1 MATDAGDVT
10 IDHKIAQL
18 ESRIE
23 AMVHAV
29 SHQREEPDTGAP
41 TAPPSPVWASP
52 PIGASLFETVL
63 AWIIQGYRGFSDEY
77 LSLARFAE
85 LSHGCEDLVCFITNA
100 GLVVDIN
107 PAYSERSGCSKA
119 QIVGREV
126 VDLVDE
132 RYRGNLATAM
142 SRALSEAVE
151 GQPKKLDDIVAL
163 RLQGADGSHFSVEA
177 VVVALAGGDDS
188 VFDHNADMAVV
199 MRDLSIHHDL
209 LEALRESREN
219 YDALSE
225 TITEA
230 ILRINESME
239 IVFANSAVK
248 ATFGFEPKELR
259 GQPFSTL
266 FPESVYARSEPDFRK
281 YFVVDDQDRRRL
293 GMRNTVEI
301 LGRHKNRGIAPME
314 MSFGNSK
321 DIKGRTLTCIMRD
334 ITQRK
339 NAERRL
345 RHLAYHDQLTG
356 LGNRDLFEVD
366 MRRLFETP
374 DVFKTGQAALMF
386 LDLDGFK
393 QVNDTIGHDAGD
405 ELLVQ
410 TAGRLRKTLRESDSV
425 YRFGGDEFVVLLP
438 FIHDRR
444 GASVVANNILG
455 EIRRPFALSG
465 AGNGSATT
473 VSVGVS
479 IGIAVIPEDGAS
491 IAIATKAADLAMYSA
506 KEGGKNRFAFYDRG
520 MDQRAHERWQLEQGI
535 RTSLERQEFRMH
547 YQPLVDA
554 EGAVVG
560 LEALLR
566 WSHPTHGE
574 VPPNRFI
581 PIAEE
586 TGMIVPLGSW
596 AIETAFRDAVS
607 WSSGGNADPFIAVNL
622 SPRQFDRA
630 DLTESLEGVIS
641 RTGVDPG
648 RIVLEVTETCVM
660 SAPERSIATLEAL
673 KERNPGLRVAIDD
686 FGTGYSSLSYLS
698 RLPADIIKIDSSFV
712 SELFSLNNEKIVQAI
727 INLGHSLGMQIIAEG
742 VETHAQR
749 EFFVDTG
756 CYAFQG
762 FHFHRGMPTSEVATL
777 LNGRVLETV

>member
-1 MATDAGDVT
+1 MATDAGDSS

-18 ESRIE
+18 EGRVDAVS
-23 AMVHAV
+23 HAV
-29 SHQREEPDTGAP
+29 SNRRNGSDAAV
-41 TAPPSPVWASP
+41 APPARPTHSS
-52 PIGASLFETVL
+52 IGASLFETVL
-63 AWIIQGYRGFSDEY
+63 EWIIQGYRGFSDDY
-77 LSLARFAE
+77 LSLSRFAE
-85 LSHGCEDLVCFITNA
+85 LSRGCEDLVCFIDTA
-100 GLVVDIN
+100 GRVVDIN
-107 PAYSERSGCSKA
+107 SAYMDRCGCSKA
-119 QIVGREV
+119 QVAGREI

-151 GQPKKLDDIVAL
+151 GQPKQLDDIVAL
-163 RLQGADGSHFSVEA
+163 RLQRADGSHFSVEA
-177 VVVALAGGDDS
+177 VVVAVTPPAGETP
-188 VFDHNADMAVV
+188 VFEPHADMAVV

-230 ILRINESME
+230 ILRINEAME

-248 ATFGFEPKELR
+248 ATFGFEPQELR
-259 GQPFSTL
+259 GRPFSVL
-266 FPESVYARSEPDFRK
+266 FPESVYERSAQDFRK

-374 DVFKTGQAALMF
+374 DVFKNGQAALMF

-455 EIRRPFALSG
+455 EIRRPFSLSG

-479 IGIAVIPEDGAS
+479 IGIAVIPEDGSS
-491 IAIATKAADLAMYSA
+491 IAPATKAADLAMYSA

-520 MDQRAHERWQLEQGI
+520 MDQRANERWQLEQGI

-554 EGAVVG
+554 AGAIIG

-566 WSHPTHGE
+566 WNHPNHGE
-574 VPPNRFI
+574 VPPTRFI

-607 WSSGGNADPFIAVNL
+607 WPDPGNVSPFIAVNL

-641 RTGVDPG
+641 RTGIDPG

-660 SAPERSIATLEAL
+660 SAPERSIATLETL
-673 KERNPGLRVAIDD
+673 KERNPGLRIAIDD

-712 SELFSLNNEKIVQAI
+712 SDLFSSNNEKIVQAI

-742 VETHAQR
+742 VETPAQR

-762 FHFHRGMPTSEVATL
+762 FHFHRSLPTVDVSAL
-777 LNGRVLETV
+777 LNGPVLETV